1 MTTFYDSR
9 RPYDNYDS
17 TTREWDA
24 IFIGGGASGRFGSSY
39 FRAMGGNQL
48 TIEADNHLG
57 GKCCKNACVLHH
69 YLYEIAVELDKARI
83 WIKKNT
89 GPSSP
94 GKTGKSKYSPS

>member
-1 MTTFYDSR
+1 MTTFYDNR

-57 GKCCKNACVLHH
+57 GKCCKNACAASLS
-69 YLYEIAVELDKARI
+69 LRDSR
-83 WIKKNT
+83 
-89 GPSSP
+89 
-94 GKTGKSKYSPS
+94 